1 MAITGRQTP
10 DPNRTRTL
18 IAFTVIGVGIVGIV
32 VISWVAMATTDNKDE
47 TARLVFA
54 SVLPLIGTWVGAV
67 LAFYFS
73 RDNLQAASE
82 TTLRAV
88 REAGGLTAETLVK
101 DAMTR
106 VDQIQPK
113 IVVADDAE
121 AQQVKLKELYDAMQT
136 AKRGRIPILTDKQ
149 VALYV
154 VHEPDIDKYAQ
165 AKGTSAST
173 LTPAD
178 TLAQLLA
185 DPATVSAVSNFV
197 TVPATATLGDA
208 RSALGKA
215 MDAKDVFVT
224 DTGQKSGVVL
234 GWLTNSDLAR
244 TT

>member
-1 MAITGRQTP
+1 MATTGQETP
-10 DPNRTRTL
+10 DANRTRTR
-18 IAFTVIGVGIVGIV
+18 IAFIVIGMGVVGIV
-32 VISWVAMATTDNKDE
+32 VVSWVAMATTKNKDE
-47 TARLVFA
+47 TSRLVFA

-88 REAGGLTAETLVK
+88 RAAGGLTAETLVK
-101 DAMTR
+101 DVMMR

-113 IVVADDAE
+113 KMVADDAV
-121 AQQVKLKELYDAMQT
+121 AKQLTLKELYDAMQI
-136 AKRGRIPILTDKQ
+136 AKRSRIPILTDRQ
-149 VALYV
+149 AALYV

-165 AKGTSAST
+165 TKGINASA

-178 TLAQLLA
+178 TVTELLA
-185 DPATVSAVSNFV
+185 DPATASVVSGFV
-197 TVPATATLGDA
+197 TVPDTATLGDA
-208 RSALGKA
+208 RLAMSKA

-244 TT
+244 AS